1 MKRPVETSLQNKYLT
16 SQLLTP
22 IVTPMSNTGKIASEI
37 KQSVAFSSIQQEAM
51 LTLMRTTDRLK
62 TQIGQCI
69 AESTDLTYQQYNVL
83 RILRGA
89 GKDGLPTLQIAER
102 MVEGT
107 PGITRLID
115 RLIKKGLV
123 ERIRCPHDRRQVL
136 CSITEAG
143 LQCIKPLDKK
153 LEQLNLTMLGH
164 VSEPKLKQL
173 ITILDHIRSP

>member
-1 MKRPVETSLQNKYLT
+1 
-16 SQLLTP
+16 
-22 IVTPMSNTGKIASEI
+22 MSNTGKIASEI
-37 KQSVAFSSIQQEAM
+37 KQTAGFSSIQQEA
-51 LTLMRTTDRLK
+51 LITLMRTADQLR
-62 TQIGQCI
+62 TQITQCI
-69 AESTDLTYQQYNVL
+69 AASADITYQQYNVL

-123 ERIRCPHDRRQVL
+123 ERIRCPHDRRQIL
-136 CSITEAG
+136 CSITKAG
-143 LQCIKPLDKK
+143 LQCIKPLDSK
-153 LEQLNLTMLGH
+153 LQELDALALGH

-173 ITILDHIRSP
+173 ITILDQIRDT